1 MWYDIG
7 EERRGNTVAYMNEAD
22 FRKKLRGAVYGCYL
36 FFGEEDYLKSY
47 CIKAAREQMGI
58 DEGLA
63 CFNDIVIDFPEF
75 TVDAL
80 ADALMMP
87 PMMCDRKLVVVKS
100 FDFGSVKPSEIE
112 GLIAL
117 LKQFRED
124 TENLLILSVIP
135 EGLDVGF
142 LPKRPSALF
151 KRLSEVC
158 TPVQFEVSSPA
169 KLSAWAARHFQH
181 EGIAADDGAVRFLI
195 NYCGRSMYELSA
207 EIGKVCAYLHSVG
220 RNQVTEAD
228 IRYVT
233 VPEEDCDSFALSN
246 AVMAGDRAEALA
258 VLSVMKFRQVKP
270 EFALV
275 EISNLFCQIYQS
287 KMLMAE
293 GLGQSDIAKILGLH
307 EYKAGLCMK
316 TARQMSE
323 ETLARAISLCQD
335 ADLAMKSYAKRN
347 YEQIEK
353 LVCLL

>member
-1 MWYDIG
+1 M
-7 EERRGNTVAYMNEAD
+7 AYINEAE
-22 FRKKLRGAVYGCYL
+22 FRKMLRGAVHGCYL

-47 CIKAAREQMGI
+47 CIKAAREQLGI

-100 FDFGSVKPSEIE
+100 FDFAGVKAAEVE
-112 GLIAL
+112 GLLAL

-124 TENLLILSVIP
+124 TENLVIISVIP
-135 EGLDVGF
+135 DGLDVGF

-151 KRLSEVC
+151 KRLMEVC
-158 TPVQFEVSSPA
+158 TPVHFEVSSPA
-169 KLSAWAARHFQH
+169 KLAAWAARHFQH
-181 EGIAADDGAVRFLI
+181 EGIAAGDGAIRFLI
-195 NYCGRSMYELSA
+195 NYCGRSMYELSS
-207 EIGKVCAYLHSVG
+207 EIGKVCAYLNSVG
-220 RNQVTEAD
+220 RREVTEED
-228 IRYVT
+228 IRFVT
-233 VPEEDCDSFALSN
+233 VPEEECDTFALSN
-246 AVMAGDRAEALA
+246 AIMAGDRAEALS

-270 EFALV
+270 EFALA
-275 EISNLFCQIYQS
+275 EISNLFCNIYQT

-293 GLGQSDIAKILGLH
+293 GLNQSDIAKILGLH

-316 TARQMSE
+316 TARQMPE
-323 ETLARAISLCQD
+323 TTLARAVSLCQD